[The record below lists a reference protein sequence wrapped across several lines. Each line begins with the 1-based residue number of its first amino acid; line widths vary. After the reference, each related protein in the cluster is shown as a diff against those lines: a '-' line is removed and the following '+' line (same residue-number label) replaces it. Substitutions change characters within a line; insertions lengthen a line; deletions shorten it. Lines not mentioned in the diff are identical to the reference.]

1 MAEYG
6 EDTVRDGLITI
17 LPRLKRFAEVLIGEQ
32 EAGTALLGRALREML
47 GRAHTYQRGMPL
59 DRWAFGEIYRL
70 WLKEL
75 RGAASPMRRASQPD
89 REFEELIAEHDG
101 PRPDPQ
107 TLSFIA
113 NLPPQQRV
121 TLLLIYGEGFTYEDA
136 SIVLDCPLES
146 IETRLIRASGGLAN
160 KLGEDGAALPTA
172 DVESLHDHSSDDA
185 EADDAEAGA
194 AA

>member
-32 EAGTALLGRALREML
+32 EACTALLGRALREML
-47 GRAHTYQRGMPL
+47 DRAHSYQRGTPL

-89 REFEELIAEHDG
+89 LEFEELLAEDDG
-101 PRPDPQ
+101 TRPDAQ
-107 TLSFIA
+107 TISFIA

-146 IETRLIRASGGLAN
+146 IETRLIRASGALAN
-160 KLGEDGAALPTA
+160 KLGARGAPLPSA
-172 DVESLHDHSSDDA
+172 DVKSLHDHSQDDHQ
-185 EADDAEAGA
+185 AGA